1 VASPT
6 ANPNI
11 SIRVDTNTIATR
23 LRVQKGIDSLGV
35 LITTGDAAKL
45 NISDTAAMLTPN
57 YRRTITKI
65 TNSDLV
71 NSTISGTAL
80 GSNLPALSFG
90 TYLQNSA
97 TSYNG
102 TTANTISTNATSSNI
117 GSTLVARDVNG
128 DFSARNISAALVGNA
143 SSASTINITNDNSTN
158 ATMYPIW
165 SAAISGTNSPK
176 VSSTKITFNPSTGV
190 LTSNFTGALTG
201 NASSASV
208 LQTPRTIN
216 GVAFDGSADISIS
229 ASVDSSLS
237 AGYGITG
244 SPFNGSLGR
253 TWVVDTTKIVP
264 YTDTLKSWGIAT
276 KSNVYSKQNT
286 IYANIK
292 DFGAVGDGVTDDRS
306 AIVSAFATGLPVF
319 VPIGKFYISAPIVM
333 TDYQTI
339 RGVGDSSI
347 ICLKTGNYA
356 ALSVQGSYVK
366 ISNLS
371 IRGKGRGT
379 TTPYATSYPNQHGI
393 SIIGTAGVT
402 YARSEIDIDHCL
414 FDSLGGAGVYINQN
428 RKVIYGN
435 AVSATNNRALHSWGG
450 IMTDTSAEYNTFVN
464 NNISECEYAIYN
476 KGGNN
481 NFIGGMLTYNRVG
494 FYLKKGVND
503 GHNAAI
509 GITINHSVG
518 DGIWADSLQT
528 GFLFSGCVLYY
539 SNIVLDYSDGI
550 RFEGCTIGQVEH
562 IYASGSTNGIF
573 NNTYWATTPTFDLAY
588 GGSSSTI
595 NFFGNKWAAYPAYG
609 IVNEVLDSLQVP
621 VTRYSMLRTNYLGR
635 VIPAIANTDY
645 LTPDTLSVYLK
656 SATASSTYLPKAGGT
671 MTGALKIDWASSALD
686 FEIKNSGGNGA
697 RMDFNSTLSGHVHN
711 YRVGTNFTLN
721 DEEFA
726 IYDVTNAATRFK
738 LSKDGDITI
747 QKNITAENLVSGT
760 YTPTLVNT
768 TNISTSALTRATY
781 MRVGDVV
788 QVTISFTLTP
798 TAANTNSVV
807 SFTLPV
813 STTNTS
819 QVAIGVG
826 QVYYSTAND
835 YTRGATASINGANS
849 GTFNFYPITNAAT
862 TATISFQY
870 TLN

>member
-1 VASPT
+1 MRKLLLSLLFLAVSFAAFSQATPT
-6 ANPNI
+6 G
-11 SIRVDTNTIATR
+11 SKTR
-23 LRVQKGIDSLGV
+23 WVNGVYLG
-35 LITTGDAAKL
+35 TKSDAA
-45 NISDTAAMLTPN
+45 
-57 YRRTITKI
+57 
-65 TNSDLV
+65 
-71 NSTISGTAL
+71 
-80 GSNLPALSFG
+80 FG
-90 TYLQNSA
+90 TVDSA
-97 TSYNG
+97 VLYASADSTLKFKYRAIARSLAYADSVQSITFANVRDYGAVGNG
-102 TTANTISTNATSSNI
+102 TT
-117 GSTLVARDVNG
+117 
-128 DFSARNISAALVGNA
+128 
-143 SSASTINITNDNSTN
+143 
-158 ATMYPIW
+158 
-165 SAAISGTNSPK
+165 
-176 VSSTKITFNPSTGV
+176 
-190 LTSNFTGALTG
+190 
-201 NASSASV
+201 
-208 LQTPRTIN
+208 
-216 GVAFDGSADISIS
+216 
-229 ASVDSSLS
+229 
-237 AGYGITG
+237 
-244 SPFNGSLGR
+244 
-253 TWVVDTTKIVP
+253 
-264 YTDTLKSWGIAT
+264 
-276 KSNVYSKQNT
+276 
-286 IYANIK
+286 
-292 DFGAVGDGVTDDRS
+292 DDR
-306 AIVSAFATGLPVF
+306 AAFVAAFATGLPVL
-319 VPIGKFYISAPIVM
+319 VPQGKFYLSSTITL

-550 RFEGCTIGQVEH
+550 RFEGCTLGQIEH

-588 GGSSSTI
+588 GGAASTI

-621 VTRYSMLRTNYLGR
+621 VTRYSILRTNYLGR

-645 LTPDTLSVYLK
+645 LTPDTLSGYLK

-711 YRVGTNFTLN
+711 YRIGTNFVLN

-726 IYDVTNAATRFK
+726 IYDVTNAQPRFT
-738 LSKDGDITI
+738 LAKDGAITI
-747 QKNITAENLVSGT
+747 QKNL
-760 YTPTLVNT
+760 T
-768 TNISTSALTRATY
+768 TEQYKLSALNTAPSSASDT
-781 MRVGDVV
+781 G
-788 QVTISFTLTP
+788 TLGEIRIDANYIYIC
-798 TAANTNSVV
+798 TA
-807 SFTLPV
+807 
-813 STTNTS
+813 TNTWKR
-819 QVAIGVG
+819 VAI
-826 QVYYSTAND
+826 
-835 YTRGATASINGANS
+835 ATW
-849 GTFNFYPITNAAT
+849 
-862 TATISFQY
+862 
-870 TLN
+870 